1 MQEVYDR
8 ILNDKNAP
16 QGNVQSNLKCAL
28 YLVLCLYKI
37 NFNDVKSLS
46 LMSYLLSSVGY
57 KGSLL
62 NVTKEQYETLARELV
77 DEGSLVSIED
87 YSAYSRPS
95 ALKEFVAKIRAKKL
109 NTAGADDFIYY
120 IEDDKGKEFSLI
132 TKFALLPGDEAR
144 VKANYDSG
152 KAYVFELVTKRAAVI
167 GRMQQLKKNHIELIP
182 DEPKITFMQFVF
194 ESPEEV

>member
-109 NTAGADDFIYY
+109 NTAGVDDFIYY
-120 IEDDKGKEFSLI
+120 IEDDKGKEFSLDVHLEKTTPHSMVI
-132 TKFALLPGDEAR
+132 VTPFLKRRHFYYNQKINNLKVSGHFCFGD
-144 VKANYDSG
+144 
-152 KAYVFELVTKRAAVI
+152 F
-167 GRMQQLKKNHIELIP
+167 
-182 DEPKITFMQFVF
+182 
-194 ESPEEV
+194 

>member
-8 ILNDKNAP
+8 ILKDKNAP
-16 QGNVQSNLKCAL
+16 QGTAQSNLKCAL

-62 NVTKEQYETLARELV
+62 NVTKEQYEALAAELV
-77 DEGSLVSIED
+77 NEGALALIGD

-95 ALKEFVAKIRAKKL
+95 ALKEFVAKIRAKKS
-109 NTAGADDFIYY
+109 TR
-120 IEDDKGKEFSLI
+120 K
-132 TKFALLPGDEAR
+132 TR
-144 VKANYDSG
+144 
-152 KAYVFELVTKRAAVI
+152 
-167 GRMQQLKKNHIELIP
+167 
-182 DEPKITFMQFVF
+182 
-194 ESPEEV
+194 